1 MNVMDIYIYIYKKNI
16 QDNIIDYIIF
26 ADYIFH
32 MTSSFLNG
40 WTLHTD

>member
-1 MNVMDIYIYIYKKNI
+1 MNVMDIYIKKNI

-32 MTSSFLNG
+32 MASSFLNG